1 MQSAAG
7 ALAEAEGGRGSLRG
21 KRRSGGSW
29 NSSSGC
35 YHVAAHALESAQL
48 PAHLSEGA
56 GASDSKV
63 LEGRWYFQEPSGA
76 ALFIFFFLFS
86 WKNICLTT
94 PLLFL
99 YCKRYFV
106 SLMCLFFE
114 SRYGIGKKITQGRM
128 SKEMCREVV
137 GFSFPPFIAELRR

>member
-76 ALFIFFFLFS
+76 ALFIFFFS
-86 WKNICLTT
+86 
-94 PLLFL
+94 LFL
-99 YCKRYFV
+99 EEHLFDDSAPFPVLQEVFCVINV
-106 SLMCLFFE
+106 SLL
-114 SRYGIGKKITQGRM
+114 
-128 SKEMCREVV
+128 
-137 GFSFPPFIAELRR
+137 